1 LSTGKYIKIEDIA
14 FFQPVNE
21 KSEGTIKISKSFKN
35 DKTAIRNKK
44 SKKYNFILE
53 NDDNSKLLDE
63 LLQNPCFAIT
73 PVKNLNNF
81 NTAIIESW
89 SKNWH
94 YGASRYNIDFRQ
106 GYGKWFFKQNVLK
119 NDIHDR
125 WNYVIMED
133 FDTDSSWPTNSSIS
147 IDIESD
153 GYGKQELTITWKEV
167 GGTWRTLTNEYLV
180 GTQSLQNTATYGDD
194 LFIGGFK
201 WWSDYTVSCWIYQ
214 DTPTDS
220 WSGIIFRYQ
229 DTDNYYALVYD
240 NSGTTIKFKTK
251 INGSSTYYPY
261 TINNTADNWHQ
272 LKVECYGNK
281 IQVYYDGELLGKH
294 IVNDLSSGKVGCYSH
309 HGIDW
314 VLFDDFRVTL
324 GKPISFNLP
333 SDTEWHNQYEHTT
346 VNTAHG
352 TQKKLVAPDNDV
364 QFTLGASDDDCILWL
379 KMNEGEGSVI
389 YDYSKNK
396 WNGVFINQGNGVDW
410 ADDDEKGNCI
420 YFDGSENVRIDVP
433 DWNPG
438 TVNQYTIDFEFKA
451 SRKSYGYMV
460 NPAFQPLLY
469 TSNHLFWYYN
479 VSPDLFY
486 INVSN
491 WNINTWYR
499 MSIIVN
505 NDHNWAKCYLDGKLV
520 GMITGSGVDPLGASY
535 LCIGNDLSNPD
546 REYYGYIR
554 NLRIY
559 QSVRWDVALG
569 CDQTPA
575 TVFVYDNKIRSNENY
590 PNDEDCRLLLHMD
603 EGSGT
608 TVYNAAG
615 EDLDGTLVNS
625 PTWTGTSFRGE
636 AGTCLYFNSSNS
648 EYISIPDS
656 NEFSFVGASI
666 DVPFSIEAW
675 FKLNSLPSAGSTMC
689 IISKWA
695 TSGNQREWRLF
706 IDNSDYINIQIA
718 HSDYS
723 EYIGCKC
730 TTTVI
735 TDKWYHIVATYD
747 GSEKATGFKLYVDG
761 NIVSDSDID
770 SGSYTGMTNGT
781 SAVCIGKIIDG
792 NYFDGYIDEVRIHR
806 RELSAEEIAARF
818 RSEPYLHDWYQMQRV
833 YSKQHDWEGTP
844 VIHNGLIMLAFP
856 EYDLYQVRVND
867 VLLPCVYAWY
877 ENSWHLLGYINP
889 FGGMSYGS
897 EWWINMSYSCEWDIV
912 ELTDQQCTI
921 KITYQISDQ
930 SDHPEGSKLD
940 TYLTVRNGFPGV
952 LVETDDRD
960 WHKSDEIGFIFV
972 QAIDYGIGEKN
983 PFMFVPENHFENANI
998 DGHFGSYQLN
1008 TVEDNW
1014 LMWFGLSTDSNAP
1027 SKNKIICMAT
1037 DGYYDDL
1044 GSTYQ
1049 WYANDLGDNYNY
1061 TYCRNTKKGVV
1072 FFVPYDI
1079 DKLFTEMDDGED
1091 QVDVYEIDTGGTFGN
1106 GTTGDYSS
1114 NNYTTYTTPAWT
1126 SGSGVVWQGPITLEK
1141 GSYCLIMRM
1150 KASGRSLEDI
1160 YIGVDDGGNNARAY
1174 SSWTEGYKKTS
1185 KSSSWYYDTFFFHSD
1200 GSSNYYI
1207 KCELEQRDSGVGT
1220 SIELA
1225 VDYAVIIPLSNGITY
1240 PSDIAHQSLNVINLK
1255 RGLKK

>member
-44 SKKYNFILE
+44 SKKYTFILE

-119 NDIHDR
+119 NDIHDH
-125 WNYVIMED
+125 WNYLIMED
-133 FDTDSSWPTNSSIS
+133 FDTDSVWAGTTATTKNST
-147 IDIESD
+147 
-153 GYGKQELTITWKEV
+153 GYGKQVQDIPYEVTTGSWQVDTTWALIGPTPQAIES
-167 GGTWRTLTNEYLV
+167 
-180 GTQSLQNTATYGDD
+180 QSAGWNRLIA
-194 LFIGGFK
+194 GFD
-201 WWSDYTVSCWIYQ
+201 WWSDYTVEVWCLHEDDVSDDIGLVVRY
-214 DTPTDS
+214 DS
-220 WSGIIFRYQ
+220 LDDSGIEWRIEDSTNVVAYDRSTGYIINRYSFTSTI
-229 DTDNYYALVYD
+229 DTWYHLKIEVCGN
-240 NSGTTIKFKTK
+240 KFKCY
-251 INGSSTYYPY
+251 INGELGLEF
-261 TINNTADNWHQ
+261 INTSKKAGRVGLMAYNDN
-272 LKVECYGNK
+272 CY
-281 IQVYYDGELLGKH
+281 
-294 IVNDLSSGKVGCYSH
+294 
-309 HGIDW
+309 
-314 VLFDDFRVTL
+314 FDDFRVTL
-324 GKPISFNLP
+324 GKPVSFNLP
-333 SDTEWHNQYEHTT
+333 SDTKWHNQYEHTT

-352 TQKKLVAPDNDV
+352 TQKKLVTPDNDV

-379 KMNEGEGSVI
+379 KMDEGEGSI
-389 YDYSKNK
+389 IHDYSKNK
-396 WNGVFINQGNGVDW
+396 WNGVFIGQGNGVDW

-420 YFDGSENVRIDVP
+420 YFDGSENVWIDVP
-433 DWNPG
+433 NWSPG

-451 SRKSYGYMV
+451 RRQSYQYIV

-469 TSNHLFWYYN
+469 SSNALIWYYAIA
-479 VSPDLFY
+479 PDQFQLSTSQWD
-486 INVSN
+486 IDV
-491 WNINTWYR
+491 WYR
-499 MSIIVN
+499 MSIIVDN
-505 NDHNWAKCYLDGKLV
+505 NHNWAKCYLDGKLV
-520 GMITGSGVDPLGASY
+520 GMITSSGVDPLGTNY
-535 LCIGNDLSNPD
+535 LYIGNDAGNPD

-559 QSVRWDVALG
+559 QSIREDVVIG

-575 TVFVYDNKIRSNENY
+575 TVFVHDNKIRSNENY

-603 EGSGT
+603 EGSGS
-608 TVYNAAG
+608 TVYDAIGGN
-615 EDLDGTLVNS
+615 DGTLVNS
-625 PTWTGTSFRGE
+625 PTWTDTSFRGE

-656 NEFSFVGASI
+656 DEFSFVGASI

-695 TSGNQREWRLF
+695 TSDNQREWRLF
-706 IDNSDYINIQIA
+706 VDNSDYINIQIA
-718 HSDYS
+718 HDDYS
-723 EYIGCKC
+723 EYIGCKY

-735 TDKWYHIVATYD
+735 TNKWYHVVATYD
-747 GSEKATGFKLYVDG
+747 GSEKATGFKLYIDG

-806 RELSAEEIAARF
+806 RELSAEEIKARF
-818 RSEPYLHDWYQMQRV
+818 RSEPYLHDWYQIQRV

-867 VLLPCVYAWY
+867 ILLPCVYAWY
-877 ENSWHLLGYINP
+877 ENSWHLLGYISP
-889 FGGMSYGS
+889 FGGMYGS
-897 EWWINMSYSCEWDIV
+897 ECWTDMSYSCEWDIV
-912 ELTDQQCTI
+912 ELTDQSCTI
-921 KITYQISDQ
+921 RITYQISDQ

-983 PFMFVPENHFENANI
+983 PFMFVPEDHFENANI

-1061 TYCRNTKKGVV
+1061 AYCRNTKKGVV

-1106 GTTGDYSS
+1106 GTTGDYSG
-1114 NNYTTYTTPAWT
+1114 NNYTTYTTPALT

-1150 KASGRSLEDI
+1150 KASSGSLEDI

-1207 KCELEQRDSGVGT
+1207 KCELEQRDSNVDT